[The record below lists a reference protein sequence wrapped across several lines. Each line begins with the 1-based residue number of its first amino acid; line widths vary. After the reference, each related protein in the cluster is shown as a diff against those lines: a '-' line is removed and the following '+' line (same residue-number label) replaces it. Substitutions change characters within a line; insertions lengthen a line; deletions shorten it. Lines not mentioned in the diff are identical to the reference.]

1 MFKFLRV
8 NMISYVF
15 ILLNTKITILTCINQ
30 GLSHVYI
37 KGVQMPAN
45 ILAMR
50 GCILLSVPAAKR
62 QNSCMR
68 SSRFRKVPSANDH
81 AHRERANP

>member
-30 GLSHVYI
+30 GFFHICVNV
-37 KGVQMPAN
+37 VQMPAN
-45 ILAMR
+45 ILAMGGR
-50 GCILLSVPAAKR
+50 ILLSVPAAKR